1 MCIRT
6 FRLAARVIGA
16 AALVWAG
23 TVQALA
29 QAQTQ
34 APHQHEQ
41 HQPAPAPDAHA
52 EHLTP
57 QDPAHAG
64 HDMTSMAREGS
75 GTGWLPDASPMYA
88 LHGSRGGWTLMAH
101 ENAFLQYVHESGDRG
116 ADQGGSINWFMG
128 MAERPLGR
136 GRLALRGMISL
147 EPWTIPGCGYPDL
160 LASGE
165 QCGGEQLHDRQHPH
179 DLLME
184 LAARF
189 DAPLA
194 GGLRW
199 QVYGGPAGEPAL
211 GPVAFPHRVS
221 ALPNPIAP
229 IAHHWLDA
237 THVSFGVV
245 TGGVYGRRW
254 KAESSLF
261 NGREPDERRTDVDFG
276 ALDSVSGRVWFLPAR
291 YLALQISAGRLSDA
305 EAGEAGAPRTSLTRV
320 TASATVHA
328 PAGEGRIWATTV
340 AWGRNSEEAHAS
352 NAWLLETN
360 LTLRDRDVWFGRF
373 EQAAKSSH
381 DLALDGDATFT
392 VSKLQGGY
400 TRYFPPRGGFVAGFG
415 GALSAAVVPA
425 ALRPIYGRRFSPG
438 VAVFLTARPARAN

>member
-1 MCIRT
+1 MCVRT
-6 FRLAARVIGA
+6 FRPAARVIGA
-16 AALVWAG
+16 AALVWTAS
-23 TVQALA
+23 VQTLA
-29 QAQTQ
+29 QAQEP
-34 APHQHEQ
+34 APRQHEQ
-41 HQPAPAPDAHA
+41 HQEAPSPDPHA
-52 EHLTP
+52 GHAMP
-57 QDPAHAG
+57 QDSAHAG
-64 HDMTSMAREGS
+64 HDMASMAREGS
-75 GTGWLPDASPMYA
+75 GTGWLPDASPVYA
-88 LHGSRGGWTLMAH
+88 RHGSRGGWTLMAH
-101 ENAFLQYVHESGDRG
+101 GNAFLQYIHESGDRG

-147 EPWTIPGCGYPDL
+147 EPWTVPGCGYPDL

-165 QCGGEQLHDRQHPH
+165 QCDGEQLHDRQHPH

-184 LAARF
+184 VAARF
-189 DAPLA
+189 DAPLVR
-194 GGLRW
+194 GLRW

-254 KAESSLF
+254 KAEGSLF

-291 YLALQISAGRLSDA
+291 YLALQISAGRLTDA
-305 EAGEAGAPRTSLTRV
+305 EAGEAGASRTSLTRV

-340 AWGRNSEEAHAS
+340 AWGRNSEVAHAS
-352 NAWLLETN
+352 NGWLLETN
-360 LTLRDRDVWFGRF
+360 LTIRDRDVWFGRV

-381 DLALDGDATFT
+381 DLVVDGDARFT

-400 TRYFPPRGGFVAGFG
+400 TRYFPPRGGLTAGLG
-415 GALSAAVVPA
+415 GTLSAAVVPA
-425 ALRPIYGRRFSPG
+425 ALRPIYGSRFSPG
-438 VAVFLTARPARAN
+438 VSVFLTVRPARAN